1 MIVSAIVAVAE
12 NGVIGDRGA
21 MSWHLKSDFKYFK
34 KKTLHHPIIMGRTT
48 FESIGRPLPKRENI
62 IITRDMFYL
71 ASGALIAHSVEE
83 AMDLAARTGNE
94 EVFII
99 GGAEIFRQTIG
110 LWDKLYYTEVHMVA
124 RGDTFF
130 PMINWD
136 EWVLTERIYQ
146 PKEENDDSDCTFKVF
161 LRSGRFDSH
170 GISDY

>member
-1 MIVSAIVAVAE
+1 
-12 NGVIGDRGA
+12 
-21 MSWHLKSDFKYFK
+21 
-34 KKTLHHPIIMGRTT
+34 MGRTT

-130 PMINWD
+130 
-136 EWVLTERIYQ
+136 L
-146 PKEENDDSDCTFKVF
+146 
-161 LRSGRFDSH
+161 
-170 GISDY
+170 